1 MLYNAAKLQLF
12 LEISKFLMLFLR
24 LWGKLFRQ
32 TVCETGGNLLV
43 LLIKNNTDKLNLSGS
58 FVRVLVNP

>member
-24 LWGKLFRQ
+24 LSGKLFRQ
-32 TVCETGGNLLV
+32 TVCETGGDLLV
-43 LLIKNNTDKLNLSGS
+43 LLIKK
-58 FVRVLVNP
+58 

>member
-24 LWGKLFRQ
+24 LWGKLFWQ
-32 TVCETGGNLLV
+32 TVCGTGGNLFV
-43 LLIKNNTDKLNLSGS
+43 LLIKK
-58 FVRVLVNP
+58 